1 MSSSTITT
9 FLVLVATAGIGM
21 LLAVSIGDP
30 LTATV
35 TSYNLAGMESQV
47 TDIHVGLVKYMP
59 IVAIA
64 SALLWAVLRLLR
76 TERQR
81 V

>member
-1 MSSSTITT
+1 MSSRTITT
-9 FLVLVATAGIGM
+9 FLVLVAAAGIGM

-35 TSYNLAGMESQV
+35 TGYDLAGMESQV
-47 TDIHVGLVKYMP
+47 NGIHVGLVKYMP
-59 IVAIA
+59 IVAVA
-64 SALLWAVLRLLR
+64 SALLWAVFRLLR
-76 TERQR
+76 TERQQ